1 MANAPIDQN
10 TRQGLLALS
19 SVDGV
24 TLVALYAD
32 PVTHRLLVDIAGGA
46 GDVVGPG
53 SSTQDAL
60 ARWDN
65 TSGTL
70 LADSTVQLTDAGILS
85 PVTSDTATL
94 GSDTLMWSDLFL
106 ASGAVINFNNGDVT
120 ITHSS
125 NALTFAGGT
134 INLGTATASTLL
146 ATTSISLEETGAGT
160 DTITLQAPSSIAA
173 SYTLTLP
180 VDDGNSG
187 EVLATDGNGVL
198 SWVSNATGITIGTTT
213 ITSGTTTRI
222 LYDNAGV
229 VGEYTLTGTGT
240 VVAMQTNPR
249 LSGLTMT
256 DATNIV
262 LDTTTGTKIGTATTQ
277 KLAFYNSTPIVKPTG
292 DVATALSNLGLV
304 TTPTVAA
311 NTVSSA
317 NEATDTTCFPL
328 FITAS
333 GTQTLQPKN
342 NTGLTFNSNT
352 ASLGA
357 TLMTATTSVTSATI
371 RASSNDSGSLGAS
384 GTAFSDLFLASGALI
399 DFAAGNSVI
408 THSSGILTVSTGDLR
423 VTTAGTNTASVVTVG
438 GTQTLTNKITSLT
451 VEPATDDTF
460 TGEQMTGFNAGATTA
475 QWDAVYLSSSSTW
488 LLTDADAAA
497 TAGGVMIGLG
507 TAAGSNG
514 NPLTVVTR
522 GVVRND
528 GWNWATVGGPLYL
541 DTTTSGGLTQ
551 TAPSGTDDIIRVV
564 GYAMSDDCI
573 YFNPSNDWITHT

>member
-94 GSDTLMWSDLFL
+94 GSGTLMWSDLFL

-213 ITSGTTTRI
+213 ITGGTTTRI

-240 VVAMQTNPR
+240 VVAMQTNPT

-262 LDTTTGTKIGTATTQ
+262 LGTTTGTKIGTATTQ

-304 TTPTVAA
+304 ATPTVSAA
-311 NTVSSA
+311 TVSSA

>member
-94 GSDTLMWSDLFL
+94 GSGTLMWSDLFL

-213 ITSGTTTRI
+213 ITGGTTTRI

-240 VVAMQTNPR
+240 VVAMQTNPT

-304 TTPTVAA
+304 ATPTVAA
-311 NTVSSA
+311 DTVGSA

-357 TLMTATTSVTSATI
+357 TLMTATTSVTSATF

>member
-94 GSDTLMWSDLFL
+94 GSGTLMWSDLFL

-213 ITSGTTTRI
+213 ITGGTTTRI

-240 VVAMQTNPR
+240 VVAMQTNPT

-304 TTPTVAA
+304 ATPTVAA
-311 NTVSSA
+311 DTVSSA

>member
-94 GSDTLMWSDLFL
+94 GSGTLMWSDLFL

-213 ITSGTTTRI
+213 ITGGTTTRI

-240 VVAMQTNPR
+240 VVAMQTNPT

-262 LDTTTGTKIGTATTQ
+262 LDTTTGTKIGTATSQ

-304 TTPTVAA
+304 ATPTVAA
-311 NTVSSA
+311 DTVSSA

-357 TLMTATTSVTSATI
+357 TLMTATTSVTSATF

>member
-70 LADSTVQLTDAGILS
+70 LADSTVKLTDAGILS

-94 GSDTLMWSDLFL
+94 GSGTLMWSDLFL

-187 EVLATDGNGVL
+187 EVLSTDGSGVL

-213 ITSGTTTRI
+213 ITGGTTTRI

-240 VVAMQTNPR
+240 VVAMQTNPT

-262 LDTTTGTKIGTATTQ
+262 LNTTTGTKIGTATTQ